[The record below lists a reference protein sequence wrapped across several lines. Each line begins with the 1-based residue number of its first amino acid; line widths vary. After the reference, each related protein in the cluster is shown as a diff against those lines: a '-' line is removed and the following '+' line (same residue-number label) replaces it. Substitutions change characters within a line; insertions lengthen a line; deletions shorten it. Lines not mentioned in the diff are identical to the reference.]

1 MRIIASFAPM
11 SVTEGQ
17 SPTPAPLNP
26 TVADTSEPDLDI
38 ILPLLKEATAGEY
51 DILSELGRGGM
62 AAVYLATDL
71 SLNRKVAIKTMLP
84 ELIGRGSMVA
94 RFKREAQMAAGLSHP
109 HIVQIHAVKQT
120 PRIVYFVMK
129 FIEGR
134 GLDSLI
140 NEHGALDLDMTR
152 LILQQAASALSFAHH
167 RGVIHRDVKPANI
180 MIDENGWAVMT
191 DFGIAKIDDGSNL
204 TATGTA
210 VGTPHYMAP
219 EQFHNK
225 PLTGAADQYS
235 LGVVA
240 YEMLSG
246 KKPFDGST
254 LAEIITQHLFKDP
267 PQLKVDRADL
277 PESVS
282 DTISRMLAKEPEQR
296 FPDLDSAIAAFGPP
310 DPAKV
315 DAARGRLMS
324 LARKSP
330 TRGPRLSVPMSP
342 VPQTRPSAPTTVL
355 PREAPVEVT
364 PSGSIVTG
372 KGAPTSA
379 VPSAAKTTAPAP
391 VPGDSGAKKRRSLWP
406 IWVATIVAVAVVAGL
421 YFSGIM
427 QPRGAASNAAMERG
441 IALWQQGRAPAAVA
455 EFNTAA
461 RAQPT
466 SAMPHV
472 YLSRLAR
479 ERGDMRIALA
489 EALRAAQLEPG
500 NGAAL
505 REVGAV
511 QLARGDNDA
520 ARRFFVRAVRA
531 NPNDRAAIGWLA
543 CSFHRMGFNDESH
556 RWAQRAGTGAWDACI
571 LAPVAAPV
579 APPPVDSTQP

>member
-1 MRIIASFAPM
+1 M
-11 SVTEGQ
+11 SVAEGQ

-26 TVADTSEPDLDI
+26 TTAADSSEPDLDI
-38 ILPLLKEATAGEY
+38 ILPLLREATAGEY
-51 DILSELGRGGM
+51 EIHSELGRGGM

-84 ELIGRGSMVA
+84 ELIGRGAMVA

-109 HIVQIHAVKQT
+109 HIVQIHSVKQT

-134 GLDSLI
+134 GLESII
-140 NEHGALDLDMTR
+140 NDHGALDLDMSR
-152 LILQQAASALSFAHH
+152 LVLQQAASALSFAHH

-246 KKPFDGST
+246 KKPFEGST

-282 DTISRMLAKEPEQR
+282 DTITRMLAKEPEQR
-296 FPDLDSAIAAFGPP
+296 FPDLDAAITSLGPP
-310 DPAKV
+310 DPARV

-342 VPQTRPSAPTTVL
+342 IPNTRPSAPTTVL
-355 PREAPVEVT
+355 PKSAPVEVT

-372 KGAPTSA
+372 KAAATAA
-379 VPSAAKTTAPAP
+379 VPAPAP
-391 VPGDSGAKKRRSLWP
+391 AAAKAPAKAAAPASAPTESGAKKRRSLWP
-406 IWVATIVAVAVVAGL
+406 IWVATLLAVGVVAAL
-421 YFSGIM
+421 YFTGIM
-427 QPRGAASNAAMERG
+427 QPRGRASDAALQRG
-441 IALWQQGRAPAAVA
+441 VALWQQGRAPAAVQ
-455 EFNTAA
+455 EFMTAA
-461 RAQPT
+461 RAQPM
-466 SAMPHV
+466 SALPHV
-472 YLSRLAR
+472 YLSRIAR
-479 ERGDMRIALA
+479 ERGDMRVALA
-489 EALRAAQLEPG
+489 EALRAAQLEP
-500 NGAAL
+500 NSAIAL

-520 ARRFFVRAVRA
+520 ARRFFVRAVRV
-531 NPNDRAAIGWLA
+531 NPSDKASMGWLA
-543 CSFHRMGFNDESH
+543 CSFQRMGFNDEAQ
-556 RWAQRAGTGAWDACI
+556 RWSQRAGPGAWSAC
-571 LAPVAAPV
+571 L
-579 APPPVDSTQP
+579 Q